1 MEDGKSH
8 QIIDTHQGIPKEI
21 YKAKWEGGMKSSQD
35 DYKLYMCIYV
45 HTYIYIYTYNN
56 IYIYNPI
63 CIYI

>member
-1 MEDGKSH
+1 MGMEDGKSH

-45 HTYIYIYTYNN
+45 HTYIYIY
-56 IYIYNPI
+56 IYI
-63 CIYI
+63 